1 MIPHCLV
8 TAVSSLTLYQ
18 VVSAMND
25 DVRCSYKLVQR
36 VQSRDQHL
44 LAGQQGPDLMNVD
57 L

>member
-25 DVRCSYKLVQR
+25 DVRCSYKLVPTRSVQR
-36 VQSRDQHL
+36 PTPTRRAARARL
-44 LAGQQGPDLMNVD
+44 NEC
-57 L
+57 